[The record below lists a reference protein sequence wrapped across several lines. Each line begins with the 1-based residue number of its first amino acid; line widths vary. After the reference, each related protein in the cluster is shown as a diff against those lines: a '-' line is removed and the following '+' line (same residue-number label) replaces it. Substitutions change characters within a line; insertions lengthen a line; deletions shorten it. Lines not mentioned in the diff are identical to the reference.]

1 MLAYRT
7 KDDLAPWKVWKGEE
21 IPSELDGWVLL
32 QLSGEELAA
41 VRATLRELWA
51 KS

>member
-7 KDDLAPWKVWKGEE
+7 KNELAPWKVWQGEE
-21 IPSELDGWVLL
+21 IKPEQDGWVLL